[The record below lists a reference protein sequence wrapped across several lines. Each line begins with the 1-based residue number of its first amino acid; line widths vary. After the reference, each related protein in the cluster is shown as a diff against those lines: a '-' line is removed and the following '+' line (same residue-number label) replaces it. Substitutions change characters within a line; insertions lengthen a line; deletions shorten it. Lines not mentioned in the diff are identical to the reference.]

1 MRLRYAKRFEKDI
14 EDVRHNPEIKRR
26 LAAVIQNLKTIGSFR
41 ELHGIRKIEGYEN
54 YYRLRVGDYRLGI
67 KLVIDV
73 VELIRFLHRKEIY
86 RRFP

>member
-1 MRLRYAKRFEKDI
+1 MRLRYAKSFEKDI
-14 EDVRHNPEIKRR
+14 EDVRHNAETRKR
-26 LAAVIQNLKTIGSFR
+26 LAVVIQNLKSTGSFR

-67 KLVIDV
+67 KLVNDV
-73 VELIRFLHRKEIY
+73 IELIRFLHRKEIY

>member
-1 MRLRYAKRFEKDI
+1 MRLRYAKSFEKDI
-14 EDVRHNPEIKRR
+14 EDVRHNAETRRR
-26 LAAVIQNLKTIGSFR
+26 LAAVIQHLKTIGSFR

-67 KLVIDV
+67 KLVNDV
-73 VELIRFLHRKEIY
+73 IELIRFLHRKEIY

>member
-1 MRLRYAKRFEKDI
+1 MRFRYAKSFEKDI
-14 EDVRHNPEIKRR
+14 KDIRHNAEARKR
-26 LAAVIQNLKTIGSFR
+26 LATVIQAVKSIGSLA

-67 KLVIDV
+67 KLDGDT

>member
-1 MRLRYAKRFEKDI
+1 MRLRYAKSFEKDI
-14 EDVRHNPEIKRR
+14 EEIRHIAEIRKR
-26 LAAVIQNLKTIGSFR
+26 LAAVIENLKTIGSFR

-54 YYRLRVGDYRLGI
+54 YYRLRVGDYRLGV
-67 KLVIDV
+67 KLDGDT

>member
-1 MRLRYAKRFEKDI
+1 MRLRYAKSFEKDI
-14 EDVRHNPEIKRR
+14 EDVRHNAEIRRR

-41 ELHGIRKIEGYEN
+41 ELQGIRKIEGYEN

-67 KLVIDV
+67 KLVDDV
-73 VELIRFLHRKEIY
+73 IELIRLLHRKEIY

>member
-1 MRLRYAKRFEKDI
+1 MRLRYAKSFEKDI
-14 EDVRHNPEIKRR
+14 VEVRHNAETRKR
-26 LAAVIQNLKTIGSFR
+26 LAVVIQNLKSIGSFR

-67 KLVIDV
+67 KLVNDV
-73 VELIRFLHRKEIY
+73 IELIRFLHRKEIY